1 MKIIWIFVLLVAG
14 CVMIR
19 AQSAQPS
26 LPRTVTAVFD
36 RNVASMERAILSVAE
51 AMPEDRYAFVPVDG
65 EFTGVRSFA
74 QLVKHVAVDNYVDA
88 AALLK
93 EKPPVDTGIH
103 ENGPD
108 SIKTKK
114 EILIMLR
121 DSFTYLHKAMATVN
135 RRNLMQPVDFPGTRG
150 GIPRLMIVT
159 AALSHP
165 WDLYG
170 QMIEYLRM
178 NGIDPQK

>member
-1 MKIIWIFVLLVAG
+1 
-14 CVMIR
+14 
-19 AQSAQPS
+19 
-26 LPRTVTAVFD
+26 
-36 RNVASMERAILSVAE
+36 
-51 AMPEDRYAFVPVDG
+51 MPEDKYTFAPVNG

-93 EKPPVDTGIH
+93 EKPPIDPGLH

-114 EILIMLR
+114 EVLIMLR

-135 RRNLMQPVDFPGTRG
+135 QQNLMQPVDIPGTRG
-150 GIPRLMIVT
+150 GIPRLMTVT

-178 NGIDPQK
+178 NGIDPQT